1 NTGYITLLGVVF
13 VIWAALALLSTIEK
27 AFNNIWHVS
36 RGRSFLHRMIN
47 YWALLTLGPLLL
59 GLGIYISTRYSA
71 IGQIQKTVISNA
83 APIVVSFLVA
93 GIAFFLLYFVLPNTK
108 VQAKSAIWGAAVA
121 ALVWVAAKGLFGYSV
136 TELKMYRTVYGTLAL
151 FPITILWIY
160 ITWLIVLFG
169 LQLTFTTQHL
179 KTLDTA
185 EITKAKKTE
194 EYFIANDVTVI
205 NIVLEIAKAFEEDKA
220 PISSYGLFSSL
231 DMPAEFGEKIIERLV
246 KGGIIAKVSEPR
258 EGFIPAKEPAKIRLS
273 EVAEVVESAGF
284 GQSKARQNKNVRK
297 IALSVKGLLAEYNL
311 QQILSGEEKS
321 NT

>member
-1 NTGYITLLGVVF
+1 
-13 VIWAALALLSTIEK
+13 
-27 AFNNIWHVS
+27 
-36 RGRSFLHRMIN
+36 
-47 YWALLTLGPLLL
+47 
-59 GLGIYISTRYSA
+59 
-71 IGQIQKTVISNA
+71 
-83 APIVVSFLVA
+83 
-93 GIAFFLLYFVLPNTK
+93 
-108 VQAKSAIWGAAVA
+108 
-121 ALVWVAAKGLFGYSV
+121 
-136 TELKMYRTVYGTLAL
+136 MYRTVYGTLAL

-194 EYFIANDVTVI
+194 EYFIANDITVI

-220 PISSYGLFSSL
+220 PISSEVIFSGL
-231 DMPAEFGEKIIERLV
+231 DMPVEFGEKIIERLV

-273 EVAEVVESAGF
+273 EVVEVVASAGF
-284 GQSKARQNKNVRK
+284 GQSKARQNKNVRQ

-321 NT
+321 NA